1 MNNDDLMML
10 GCFVVLLGVSWAFL
24 VHVLKVELREN
35 ARSIEQYMSAIGQAL
50 ENTSVD
56 LPDLSEISDSIKDS
70 IADTVE
76 DVLGDLQMPTGMD
89 HIMGAVSAFIQ
100 AKIMNSAPP
109 MIQGAMAMVNEG
121 GLDSPS
127 HGEETL

>member
-10 GCFVVLLGVSWAFL
+10 GCFVVLLGVSWAFM
-24 VHVLKVELREN
+24 VHVLKGELREN
-35 ARSIEQYMSAIGQAL
+35 ARSIEQCMIAFGQAI
-50 ENTSVD
+50 ENTSFD
-56 LPDLSEISDSIKDS
+56 LPDLSDISDSIKDS

-100 AKIMNSAPP
+100 SKIMSQMPKGIP
-109 MIQGAMAMVNEG
+109 EAMATLNEG
-121 GLDSPS
+121 EPDSP
-127 HGEETL
+127 